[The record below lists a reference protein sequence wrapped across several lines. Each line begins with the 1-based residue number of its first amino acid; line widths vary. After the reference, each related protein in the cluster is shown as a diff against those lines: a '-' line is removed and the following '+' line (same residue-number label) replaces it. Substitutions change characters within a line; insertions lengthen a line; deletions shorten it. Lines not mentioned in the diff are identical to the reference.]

1 MAQQQARTIRIPLTL
16 TDDEVSRLASTLD
29 IYGALFDTYGKW
41 FVDNTTANTTRA
53 HHALYAQHRALY
65 PDMPTALV
73 QAARNR
79 ASACVKSYNSRH
91 KNKRYTTSPVFTAR
105 SMSYPKTAVSLN
117 SQGKL
122 TFSLAYGARAKTQVN
137 VPKFFTDRHGDWGFQ
152 SAYIGINRHGEPF
165 ANLVFTK
172 ETPSKKNNGDIV
184 GIDRGI
190 YNIYAT
196 SAGEVKNS
204 RKIRGMKRRYRHN
217 RSRLQRKVAQG
228 SRSAVRRLH
237 AQRGKEAR
245 FTRSENHIMTQEL
258 ASQAQVST
266 YVLEDLTGVRQRTRS
281 RKFNAMLSSWSF
293 AQFQR
298 MLEYKCAAQ
307 GIDVVYVDPRY
318 TSQRCNKCGYI
329 DKKNRQSALFRCQ
342 QCGYVAHAD
351 LNAADNI
358 RDKYLSTLPG
368 YQSSVW
374 QGVSQSPDDALLDA
388 KDRASHAPCGCGN

>member
-1 MAQQQARTIRIPLTL
+1 MATQQARTVHVPLCL
-16 TDDEVSRLASTLD
+16 TDDEVSRLASTVEL
-29 IYGALFDTYGKW
+29 YGKIFDVYGRW
-41 FVDNTTANTTRA
+41 FVDNTTTNTTRA
-53 HHALYAQHRALY
+53 HHALYAQQRELY
-65 PDMPTALV
+65 PNMPTALV

-79 ASACVKSYNSRH
+79 ASSCVKSYNSRN
-91 KNKRYTTSPVFTAR
+91 KNKRYAKPPVFTAR

-137 VPKFFTDRHGDWGFQ
+137 IPKFFTDRYGDWGFQ
-152 SAYIGINRHGEPF
+152 SAYIGIDRNGKPF

-172 ETPSKKNNGDIV
+172 ELPGKKSNGNVV
-184 GIDRGI
+184 GVDRGI

-196 SAGEVKNS
+196 STGEVKNS

-217 RSRLQRKVAQG
+217 KSRLQRKVAQG
-228 SRSAVRRLH
+228 SRSAARRLH

-245 FTRSENHIMTQEL
+245 FTRNENHIMTKDL
-258 ASQAQVST
+258 AHKEHLPT
-266 YVLEDLTGVRQRTRS
+266 YVLEDLTGVRKRSRS
-281 RKFNAMLSSWSF
+281 RKLNSMLSSWSF

-318 TSQRCNKCGYI
+318 TSQRCSKCGHT
-329 DKKNRQSALFRCQ
+329 DKGNRQSALFHCLH
-342 QCGYVAHAD
+342 CGYTAHAD

-368 YQSSVW
+368 NQQPGVW
-374 QGVSQSPDDALLDA
+374 QGVSQSPDDAL
-388 KDRASHAPCGCGN
+388 SHVGN